1 MKKNIKWYATRLTK
15 MKPKELYFRFYELF
29 LLIVV
34 RFLFKYR
41 KTKDK
46 SSLVHFKETTVLEE
60 LYKDKDK
67 DKENK
72 IEVLLE
78 SCKSKTNSYD
88 NDFFKSLKFNGDD
101 YRLLWND
108 YRFNDILI
116 LSMREQCFFNS
127 FLHFKENNPYLHGIN
142 YISTMECAIRCIN
155 LYSALT
161 IQKEKG
167 RYLSCEENIE
177 YFGFFEDNLLIIST
191 RISRFSS
198 RGNHTLFEYAGC
210 YICSLAI
217 NNQRLVDKYYKLL
230 IEEIDFQINSDGSGI
245 EQSID
250 YHMFNLDVI
259 ILLEYITNI
268 KFISDSK
275 RESSLNFLSCFLN
288 DKKIIRFGD
297 SDSSFLF
304 SRIKLLDLL
313 NNNSN
318 FRNKMDF
325 EDGGYLVVV
334 NDSFKVIIKYGGL
347 GMYPLFGHGHYDF
360 LSLSLSHK
368 GKEITKDSMTYLY
381 SSKLRKKIRSIEYHS
396 MPFIDEDIKQ
406 LSNFSWEKDKKG
418 EVLSTESNTIYSH
431 LSFAYPHQTGQ
442 ITRDVYIFNDFII
455 VVDSTECENV
465 GLNVSWLLDF
475 DNLEFLSIYNSKFI
489 SLNPKIEKI
498 NFSTNYGCLNDVAHR
513 VTVSSSK
520 RIISVWN
527 YSKMSNPDLIVFFK
541 EIMK

>member
-1 MKKNIKWYATRLTK
+1 MKKNIKWYVTRLKK
-15 MKPKELYFRFYELF
+15 MKLKELYFRFYELF
-29 LLIVV
+29 LLYAV
-34 RFLFKYR
+34 RFLLKHKKTRNKSNLIFFK
-41 KTKDK
+41 DN
-46 SSLVHFKETTVLEE
+46 TVFYD
-60 LYKDKDK
+60 LYKDKEK
-67 DKENK
+67 K
-72 IEVLLE
+72 IEALLK
-78 SCKSKTNSYD
+78 SCKVKSNSYN

-101 YRLLWND
+101 YRLLWNN
-108 YRFNDILI
+108 YRFNDILM
-116 LSMREQCFFNS
+116 LSLREQCFFNS

-259 ILLEYITNI
+259 ILLEYITDI
-268 KFISDSK
+268 KFISESK
-275 RESSLNFLSCFLN
+275 REKSFSFLSCFFN
-288 DKKIIRFGD
+288 DQKIIRFGD

-304 SRIKLLDLL
+304 SRIKSLDLL
-313 NNNSN
+313 NNNL
-318 FRNKMDF
+318 RLRGKIDF
-325 EDGGYLVVV
+325 EDGGYLVVI
-334 NDSFKVIIKYGGL
+334 NDNFKVIVKYGGL

-368 GKEITKDSMTYLY
+368 NKEITKDSMTYLY
-381 SSKLRKKIRSIEYHS
+381 SSELRKNIRSIEYHS

-418 EVLSTESNTIYSH
+418 KILSTEANNIYSH
-431 LSFAYPHQTGQ
+431 FSFAYPHQSGR
-442 ITRDVYIFNDFII
+442 IIRDVYIFSDFIT
-455 VVDSTECENV
+455 VVDSTVFTSAE
-465 GLNVSWLLDF
+465 LSVSWLLDV
-475 DNLEFLSIYNSKFI
+475 DNLKFLSLYNSEFV

-498 NFSTNYGCLNDVAHR
+498 NFSTNYGCLSDVAHR

-520 RIISVWN
+520 SIISVWN
-527 YSKMSNPDLIVFFK
+527 YSKMSSPDLIVFFK
-541 EIMK
+541 EISK